1 MSGQHQVCT
10 ATTVGRGEGRIDP
23 FIARAFGH
31 AIAVV
36 AFVTFAIAT
45 SPAFGQVQKPAAPV
59 KAAAFDA
66 AACLACHT
74 PVKALRDAGKH
85 KTVGCNACHDGTAAH
100 LADSS
105 KRPAT
110 RTDLATCGGCHQNQ
124 YKSYAQMNWNRTARF
139 EKKQYGGPAP
149 DPSYDLL
156 MSPHGFTKEHNL
168 PRSHT
173 FALLDQFVVD
183 RAFGG
188 RFGTNEGW
196 RYLAGYGDFNV
207 MDVVVDQY
215 PDNTEQKVFRPGTA
229 AAANPVCLSCKTQ
242 DHILDWAYMGDPTPN
257 AKWSR
262 TSKVVEL
269 AKASKHA
276 LNCIFCHDPHAAS
289 PRIVRDALI
298 EAVTRTDFP
307 TLYAQDTRK
316 TKVDVRDM
324 GVRGFTRKIGI
335 LERYDGKLQC
345 GQCHVE
351 YNCNPGFNPNTG
363 EAIPMADKRTNY
375 FPFVDVNNILKAYD
389 HIQFRDFKNQF
400 TGAALWKA
408 QHPDVETYYNS
419 KHEKLGIDCASCH
432 MPKVKD
438 PKTGKLYTS
447 HWQTN
452 PKNYLKETCL
462 QCHGQ
467 WTEQQAKYVIE
478 SMYSH
483 YQGKVRNAEF
493 WLSQLINRFGQAQLA
508 GVGEDALKAA
518 RAKHGDAHANWEW
531 WTAANGASF
540 HNPELAHESLS
551 KSVAASQ
558 EGIKILDD
566 AIKAK
571 QASATAA
578 AISPAV
584 AATPGSGTAAK

>member
-1 MSGQHQVCT
+1 MNQFFV
-10 ATTVGRGEGRIDP
+10 
-23 FIARAFGH
+23 RAFAR

-36 AFVTFAIAT
+36 ALGVLALDSGSGLAQGTAKPPAGKTAFNASACYGCHGAIKDLH
-45 SPAFGQVQKPAAPV
+45 G
-59 KAAAFDA
+59 
-66 AACLACHT
+66 
-74 PVKALRDAGKH
+74 AGKH
-85 KTVGCNACHDGTAAH
+85 KALGCSACHDGTAEH
-100 LADSS
+100 LANAST
-105 KRPAT
+105 RPT
-110 RTDLATCGGCHQNQ
+110 TKTDLANCGTCHQNQ
-124 YKSYAQMNWNRTARF
+124 YKTYAQMNWNRTGRF

-188 RFGTNEGW
+188 RFATKEGW
-196 RYLAGYGDFNV
+196 RYLAGSGDFSV
-207 MDVVVDQY
+207 WDVAVDQY
-215 PDNTEQKVFRPGTA
+215 PDNTDQKVFKPGTA
-229 AAANPVCLSCKTQ
+229 AAANAVCLSCKTQ
-242 DHILDWAYMGDPTPN
+242 DHILEWAYMGDPAPG

-262 TSKVVEL
+262 SSKVVEL
-269 AKASKHA
+269 AKASQHA
-276 LNCIFCHDPHAAS
+276 LNCIFCHDPHAAK

-298 EAVTRTDFP
+298 QALTRTEAP
-307 TLYAQDTRK
+307 TLYSQDPKRTRI
-316 TKVDVRDM
+316 DVMDM
-324 GVRGFTRKIGI
+324 GVRGYTRKIGM

-363 EAIPMADKRTNY
+363 EAITMADPRTNY
-375 FPFVDVNNILKAYD
+375 FPFVDVNNILRAYD
-389 HIQFRDFKNQF
+389 GIQFRDFRNQF

-419 KHEKLGIDCASCH
+419 KHDKAGVDCASCH
-432 MPKVKD
+432 MPKLKD
-438 PKTGKLYTS
+438 AKTGKYYTS

-462 QCHGQ
+462 RCHSQ
-467 WTEQQAKYVIE
+467 WDEKQARYVIE
-478 SMYSH
+478 SMAAH

-493 WLSQLINRFGQAQLA
+493 WLSQLIGRFGQAQLV
-508 GVGEDALKAA
+508 GVGEDTLRAA
-518 RAKHGDAHANWEW
+518 RTKHGDAHANWEW

-540 HNPELAHESLS
+540 HNPELARESLA
-551 KSVAASQ
+551 KSVSASQ

-566 AIKAK
+566 AIKAR
-571 QASATAA
+571 QSAA
-578 AISPAV
+578 APA
-584 AATPGSGTAAK
+584 AAPAK

>member
-1 MSGQHQVCT
+1 MDRFSIRVLPALVSG
-10 ATTVGRGEGRIDP
+10 
-23 FIARAFGH
+23 
-31 AIAVV
+31 IAVA
-36 AFVTFAIAT
+36 AFAT
-45 SPAFGQVQKPAAPV
+45 LSAPAHAQATKAQATGATAAAAKPAAAKAAKFDATACLGCHAPV
-59 KAAAFDA
+59 KALYDS
-66 AACLACHT
+66 
-74 PVKALRDAGKH
+74 GKH
-85 KTVGCNACHDGTAAH
+85 KGVGCNACHDGTAAH
-100 LADSS
+100 LADTA

-110 RTDLATCGGCHQNQ
+110 KTDLANCGGCHQNQ
-124 YKSYAQMNWNRTARF
+124 YQSYAQMDWNRSARF
-139 EKKQYGGPAP
+139 EKKQTTGPAP
-149 DPSYDLL
+149 DPAYDLL
-156 MSPHGFTKEHNL
+156 MTPHGFTKEHNL
-168 PRSHT
+168 PRGHT

-188 RFGTNEGW
+188 RFAPQESW
-196 RYLAGYGDFNV
+196 RYLAGTGDFKV
-207 MDVVVDQY
+207 WDRALDQY
-215 PDNTEQKVFRPGTA
+215 PENTDQKVFKPGTA

-242 DHILDWAYMGDPTPN
+242 DHILEWAYMGDPVPD

-269 AKASKHA
+269 ARSVNHS
-276 LNCIFCHDPHAAS
+276 LNCIFCHDPHAAK

-298 EAVTRTDFP
+298 DVVLRTDGPP
-307 TLYAQDTRK
+307 TLYSTDARK
-316 TKVDVRDM
+316 TKVDVKDM
-324 GVRGFTRKIGI
+324 GVRGYTRKIGM

-389 HIQFRDFKNQF
+389 GIQFRDFRNQF

-419 KHEKLGIDCASCH
+419 KHEKAGVDCVSCH

-438 PKTGKLYTS
+438 AKTGKFYTS

-462 QCHGQ
+462 QCHSR
-467 WTEQQAKYVIE
+467 WDEKQARYIIE
-478 SMYSH
+478 SMAAH

-493 WLSQLINRFGQAQLA
+493 WLAQLIGKFTQAQLV
-508 GVGEDALKAA
+508 GVSEDALKAA

-540 HNPELAHESLS
+540 HNLDLAKESLA
-551 KSVAASQ
+551 KSVTASQ
-558 EGIKILDD
+558 DGIKILDD

-571 QASATAA
+571 QTASASAPAA
-578 AISPAV
+578 A
-584 AATPGSGTAAK
+584 K

>member
-1 MSGQHQVCT
+1 MKRRIAGVMT
-10 ATTVGRGEGRIDP
+10 IMVGAAAM
-23 FIARAFGH
+23 IA
-31 AIAVV
+31 
-36 AFVTFAIAT
+36 FAISPVPAHAQGAKAPAAARPAVAKAGAFDAT
-45 SPAFGQVQKPAAPV
+45 ACLGCHAPV
-59 KAAAFDA
+59 KALYDS
-66 AACLACHT
+66 
-74 PVKALRDAGKH
+74 GKH
-85 KTVGCNACHDGTAAH
+85 KGVGCNACHDGTAAH
-100 LADSS
+100 LADTA

-110 RTDLATCGGCHQNQ
+110 KTDLANCGGCHQNQ
-124 YKSYAQMNWNRTARF
+124 YQSYAQMDWNRSARF
-139 EKKQYGGPAP
+139 EKKQTTGPAP
-149 DPSYDLL
+149 DPAYDLL
-156 MSPHGFTKEHNL
+156 MTPHGFTKEHNL
-168 PRSHT
+168 PRGHT

-188 RFGTNEGW
+188 RFGPQESW
-196 RYLAGYGDFNV
+196 RYLAGSGDFKV
-207 MDVVVDQY
+207 WDRALDQY
-215 PDNTEQKVFRPGTA
+215 PDNTDQKVFKPGTA

-242 DHILDWAYMGDPTPN
+242 DHILEWAYMGDPAPA

-269 AKASKHA
+269 AKSVNHS
-276 LNCIFCHDPHAAS
+276 LNCIFCHDPHAAR

-298 EAVTRTDFP
+298 DVVQRTDGPP
-307 TLYAQDTRK
+307 TLYSTDARK
-316 TKVDVRDM
+316 TRVDVLDM
-324 GVRGFTRKIGI
+324 GVRGYTRKIGM

-363 EAIPMADKRTNY
+363 EAIPMADRRTNY

-389 HIQFRDFKNQF
+389 GIQFRDFRNQF

-419 KHEKLGIDCASCH
+419 KHEKAGVDCVSCH

-438 PKTGKLYTS
+438 AKTGKFYTS

-462 QCHGQ
+462 QCHSQ
-467 WTEQQAKYVIE
+467 WDEKQARYVIE
-478 SMYSH
+478 SMAAH

-493 WLSQLINRFGQAQLA
+493 WLAQLIGKFGQAQLV
-508 GVGEDALKAA
+508 GVPEDALKAA

-540 HNPELAHESLS
+540 HNLDLAKESLA
-551 KSVAASQ
+551 KSVTASQ
-558 EGIKILDD
+558 DGIKILDD

-571 QASATAA
+571 QPVSAAAAAPASAAA
-578 AISPAV
+578 A
-584 AATPGSGTAAK
+584 K

>member
-1 MSGQHQVCT
+1 MNQSFV
-10 ATTVGRGEGRIDP
+10 
-23 FIARAFGH
+23 RAFAR

-36 AFVTFAIAT
+36 ALGAL
-45 SPAFGQVQKPAAPV
+45 AFDSGSILAQGTAKPPPG
-59 KAAAFDA
+59 KAAFNASS
-66 AACLACHT
+66 CYGCHGAI
-74 PVKALRDAGKH
+74 KDLHGAGKH
-85 KTVGCNACHDGTAAH
+85 KTLGCNSCHDGTAEH
-100 LADSS
+100 LANAST
-105 KRPAT
+105 RPT
-110 RTDLATCGGCHQNQ
+110 TKTDLANCGTCHQNQ
-124 YKSYAQMNWNRTARF
+124 YKTYAQMNWNRTGRF

-188 RFGTNEGW
+188 RFGTKEGW
-196 RYLAGYGDFNV
+196 RYLAGSGDFSV
-207 MDVVVDQY
+207 WDVAVDQY
-215 PDNTEQKVFRPGTA
+215 PDNTDQKVFKPGTA
-229 AAANPVCLSCKTQ
+229 AAANAVCLSCKTQ
-242 DHILDWAYMGDPTPN
+242 DHILDWAYMGDPVPG

-262 TSKVVEL
+262 SSKVVEL
-269 AKASKHA
+269 AKASQHA
-276 LNCIFCHDPHAAS
+276 LNCIFCHDPHAAK

-298 EAVTRTDFP
+298 QALTRTEAP
-307 TLYAQDTRK
+307 TLYSEDPKRTAI
-316 TKVDVRDM
+316 DVKEM
-324 GVRGFTRKIGI
+324 GVRGFTRKIAL

-351 YNCNPGFNPNTG
+351 YNCNPGFNPTTG
-363 EAIPMADKRTNY
+363 EAIPMSDQRTNY
-375 FPFVDVNNILKAYD
+375 FPFVGPNDILKAYD
-389 HIQFRDFKNQF
+389 HIQFRDFRNQF

-408 QHPDVETYYNS
+408 QHPDVETYYGS
-419 KHEKLGIDCASCH
+419 KHEKAGVDCSSCH

-438 PKTGKLYTS
+438 PKTGRFYTS

-462 QCHGQ
+462 QCHHE
-467 WTEQQAKYVIE
+467 WTETQAKYVIE
-478 SMYSH
+478 SMASH

-493 WLSQLINRFGQAQLA
+493 WLMQLVNKFGQAQQA
-508 GVGEDALKAA
+508 GVPEDALKAA

-540 HNPELAHESLS
+540 HNLDLAKESLA

-558 EGIKILDD
+558 DGIKILDD
-566 AIKAK
+566 ALKAK
-571 QASATAA
+571 QPLLAPAA
-578 AISPAV
+578 PAAPAPAP
-584 AATPGSGTAAK
+584 AAPAPAAPR

>member
-1 MSGQHQVCT
+1 MN
-10 ATTVGRGEGRIDP
+10 RGTIC
-23 FIARAFGH
+23 AFGRV
-31 AIAVV
+31 VV
-36 AFVTFAIAT
+36 AAAFAANFISA
-45 SPAFGQVQKPAAPV
+45 SPAFAQAGKPANLAKASATKAAPTKAAAPAKAPAA

-66 AACLACHT
+66 SPCLGCHS
-74 PVKALRDAGKH
+74 PVKALYDSGKH
-85 KTVGCNACHDGTAAH
+85 RGVGCNTCHDGTAAH
-100 LADSS
+100 LADAS
-105 KRPAT
+105 KRPT
-110 RTDLATCGGCHQNQ
+110 TKTDLANCGGCHQNQ
-124 YKSYAQMNWNRTARF
+124 YQTYAQMDWHRTARF
-139 EKKQYGGPAP
+139 EKKQMTGPAP
-149 DPSYDLL
+149 DPAYDLL
-156 MSPHGFTKEHNL
+156 MTPHGFTREHNL
-168 PRSHT
+168 PRGHT

-188 RFGTNEGW
+188 RFGTKETW
-196 RYLAGYGDFNV
+196 RYLAGTGDFKV
-207 MDVVVDQY
+207 WEVAVDLY
-215 PDNTEQKVFRPGTA
+215 PDNTDQKVFKPGTA

-242 DHILDWAYMGDPTPN
+242 DHILDWAYMGDPAPS

-269 AKASKHA
+269 AKASNHA
-276 LNCIFCHDPHAAS
+276 LNCIFCHDPHAAK

-307 TLYAQDTRK
+307 TLYSQDARR
-316 TKVDVRDM
+316 TKVEVKDM
-324 GVRGFTRKIGI
+324 GLRGHVRKIGM

-363 EAIPMADKRTNY
+363 EAITMADKRTNY

-389 HIQFRDFKNQF
+389 AIQFRDFRNQF

-419 KHEKLGIDCASCH
+419 KHEKAGIDCAACH

-438 PKTGKLYTS
+438 AKTGKLFTS

-462 QCHGQ
+462 QCHHQ
-467 WTEQQAKYVIE
+467 WDETQARYVIE
-478 SMYSH
+478 SMAAH

-493 WLSQLINRFGQAQLA
+493 WLAQLIDKFGQAQLV
-508 GVGEDALKAA
+508 GVPEDALKAA

-540 HNPELAHESLS
+540 HNLDLAKESLA
-551 KSVAASQ
+551 KSVTASQ
-558 EGIKILDD
+558 DGIRILDD

-571 QASATAA
+571 QAAGAPVAA
-578 AISPAV
+578 AAP
-584 AATPGSGTAAK
+584 K

>member
-1 MSGQHQVCT
+1 MRPSIAG
-10 ATTVGRGEGRIDP
+10 A
-23 FIARAFGH
+23 IARA
-31 AIAVV
+31 AITA
-36 AFVTFAIAT
+36 FAIACFGAGAT
-45 SPAFGQVQKPAAPV
+45 PALAQATKSTAAAKPAAFDAGPCLACHAPV
-59 KAAAFDA
+59 KA
-66 AACLACHT
+66 LH
-74 PVKALRDAGKH
+74 DAGKH
-85 KTVGCNACHDGTAAH
+85 KSVACTSCHEGTAAH
-100 LADSS
+100 LADAA
-105 KRPAT
+105 KRPVT
-110 RTDLATCGGCHQNQ
+110 KTDLATCGGCHKNQ
-124 YKSYAQMNWNRTARF
+124 YESYAQMDWHRTARF
-139 EKKQYGGPAP
+139 EKKQYVGPAP

-188 RFGTNEGW
+188 RFGTKEGW
-196 RYLAGYGDFNV
+196 RYLAGSGDFDV
-207 MDVVVDQY
+207 QSVVVDRY
-215 PDNTEQKVFRPGTA
+215 PDNTEQKPFRPGTA

-242 DHILDWAYMGDPTPN
+242 DHILDWAYMGDPAPN

-269 AKASKHA
+269 AKASHNA
-276 LNCIFCHDPHAAS
+276 LNCIFCHDPHAAK

-307 TLYAQDTRK
+307 TLYSEDPRK
-316 TKVDVRDM
+316 TKFEVKDM
-324 GVRGFTRKIGI
+324 GVRGFTRKIAL
-335 LERYDGKLQC
+335 LERYDGRLQC

-351 YNCNPGFNPNTG
+351 YNCNPGFNPSTG
-363 EAIPMADKRTNY
+363 EPIPMADKRTNY
-375 FPFVDVNNILKAYD
+375 FPFVGVDNILKAYD
-389 HIQFRDFKNQF
+389 HIQFRDFRNQF

-408 QHPDVETYYNS
+408 QHPDVETYYGS
-419 KHEKLGIDCASCH
+419 THEKLGIDCASCH

-438 PKTGKLYTS
+438 PKSGKLWTS

-462 QCHGQ
+462 RCHNQ
-467 WTEQQAKYVIE
+467 WSETQAKYVIE
-478 SMYSH
+478 SLYAR

-493 WLSQLINRFGQAQLA
+493 WLGQLVNKFGQAQLV
-508 GVGEDALKAA
+508 GVPEDALKAA

-540 HNPELAHESLS
+540 HNPDLAADSLA

-558 EGIKILDD
+558 DGIKILDD
-566 AIKAK
+566 AIKGK
-571 QASATAA
+571 QTATAA
-578 AISPAV
+578 TTPAAAAPSP
-584 AATPGSGTAAK
+584 TPTTAQK